1 MKKRLI
7 GVFGIISLLLVG
19 GLVHH
24 TTKSIYAANTDN
36 SKEKWSAIGT
46 IGGSSW
52 NKDFPLVYD
61 ATDDRYELEIAL
73 TAGNE
78 FKIRLNNAWTTS
90 IGYGGH
96 TGAGITTYLSKSGE
110 NFKVK
115 TTGNYVL
122 WVKDDNVRNY
132 GDRSY
137 GFGIDKAAEAKYYTV
152 KQFKKD
158 GTLASTESILENS
171 VYSPTFYEEE
181 GYRLEGWYTD
191 STLTTKFVSGTS
203 ITKDLSLYPKYI
215 EDKDY
220 KVYFSDNGTLGASVY
235 AYMWSDSHK
244 EHHNA
249 EWPGE
254 KLEKDSSGKYVID
267 IDVSKSFNKVIFTN
281 NTSQTFDIE
290 LNAANEDTYVLGD
303 KATSGEYSGN
313 YYATLEKTG
322 ITNVLTRHYKNG
334 TYTRNTT
341 ININETEV
349 KKDLEAVYDDITG
362 KYENLFHGSS
372 ILERTTLFQDGELW
386 MTRGKN
392 STTYSYYGTSGENM
406 TTGEATEWGKAPT
419 SVGIVTNT
427 HKDWDNPEEDG
438 MEGFYITLKDI
449 MEKSSKVEWTY
460 NNGVYSTTGLTTEFL
475 AFTAPC
481 FLNLDN
487 DKINNYFT
495 LTGVEVEEKEDGL
508 HLRLMVSSTNSGTL
522 TVEGVLSEAIITK

>member
-181 GYRLEGWYTD
+181 GFRLEGWYTD
-191 STLTTKFVSGTS
+191 STLITKFVSGTS

-235 AYMWSDSHK
+235 AYMWSDSHN

-322 ITNVLTRHYKNG
+322 ITNVLTRHYNNG

-341 ININETEV
+341 INLNTEA
-349 KKDLEAVYDDITG
+349 LDDISTH
-362 KYENLFHGSS
+362 FHGSVV
-372 ILERTTLFQDGELW
+372 LERTTYFKPGELW
-386 MTRGKN
+386 MSRGTG
-392 STTYSYYGTSGENM
+392 TTYSYYGTDSSGNM
-406 TTGEATEWGKAPT
+406 TSGSAEANVIPT
-419 SVGIVTNT
+419 TLGTVAKT
-427 HKDWDNPEEDG
+427 HKDWNNVEEDG
-438 MEGFYITLKDI
+438 MEGFYVTLKDI
-449 MEKSSKVEWTY
+449 MEKSSTVEWTY
-460 NNGVYSTTGLTTEFL
+460 FNGVYSTTGLTEEFL

-481 FLNLDN
+481 LLDTQ
-487 DKINNYFT
+487 NYVQY
-495 LTGVEVEEKEDGL
+495 TGVEVEEVGETL
-508 HLRLMVSSTNSGTL
+508 VLRLLASETNSGAL
-522 TVEGVLSEAIITK
+522 SVETNVLSQAVITK